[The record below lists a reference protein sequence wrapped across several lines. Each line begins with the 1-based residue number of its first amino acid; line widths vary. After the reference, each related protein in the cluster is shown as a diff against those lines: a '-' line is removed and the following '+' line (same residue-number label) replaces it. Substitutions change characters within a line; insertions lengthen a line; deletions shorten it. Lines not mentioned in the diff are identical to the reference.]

1 MKKSIVLLLCL
12 LLALPAGCTAQ
23 DSAQDELII
32 MTSFYP
38 MYIFCANIADG
49 VDGVSVLNM
58 AAPDTGCLHDYQL
71 LPADMRALEK
81 ADVLVINGAGMESF
95 MDKVLAQYP
104 NLPVITASEGIEMI
118 CDDHEHD
125 HGEADGHDH
134 THEEE
139 GVNAHVWLNPEL
151 AAQEVEN
158 IGAALAQL
166 DSAHAQQYEAN
177 TAAYAHKLR
186 ALGEEM
192 KTALANVESR
202 QMITFHE
209 AFPYFAQAF
218 DLEIVGVIEREP
230 GEDPGTREL
239 AETCDLVVER
249 GVKALFA
256 EPQYPNRAAETIA
269 RETGAKVYTLDPI
282 VTGELNK
289 EAYEQKMREN
299 LATLLEALGE

>member
-1 MKKSIVLLLCL
+1 MKKIIILLLCL
-12 LLALPAGCTAQ
+12 LLTLPAGCAAQ
-23 DSAQDELII
+23 DAAQDELII

-38 MYIFCANIADG
+38 MYIFCANIAGG
-49 VDGVSVLNM
+49 VQGVSVLNM

-95 MDKVLAQYP
+95 MDKVLEQYP
-104 NLPVITASEGIEMI
+104 DLPVITASEGIEMLGEAHEHAHEGE
-118 CDDHEHD
+118 DDHED
-125 HGEADGHDH
+125 ED
-134 THEEE
+134 
-139 GVNAHVWLNPEL
+139 VNAHVWLNPEL

-158 IGAALAQL
+158 ISAALAQL
-166 DSAHAQQYEAN
+166 DGAHAQAYEAN
-177 TAAYAHKLR
+177 TAAYAQRIR

-192 KTALANVESR
+192 RTALAGVKNR
-202 QMITFHE
+202 QIITFHE

-230 GEDPGTREL
+230 GEEPGTREL
-239 AETCDLVVER
+239 AQTCDLVRER

-282 VTGELNK
+282 VTGELDK
-289 EAYEQKMREN
+289 DAYETKMREN